1 MACLGSLLNQEAWQ
15 VGFLLNTPQAG
26 SGECLSVWHKEEE
39 NEVLT
44 KKENIYRVGQSHN
57 PVVI

>member
-1 MACLGSLLNQEAWQ
+1 MASLGSLLNQEAWQ
-15 VGFLLNTPQAG
+15 VAFLLNAPQAG

-39 NEVLT
+39 NEALT
-44 KKENIYRVGQSHN
+44 KKENICRVGQSHS